1 MTYLNRKIFLLFI
14 TFISLQINA
23 QNGIN
28 SPYSRYGFGMLSDRA
43 MGFNKAMGGVAMG
56 FRDGQ
61 IINAANPASYSAVD
75 SLTALFDLGMSL
87 HNGNYKMGNLQSNAK
102 NSSFDYAAF
111 HFRATKGIGVAL
123 GILPY
128 SNINY
133 DFSSL
138 EENIEGTENVTTT
151 YNFNGEGGLHK
162 VFLGAGFQ
170 IIKPL
175 SLGFNV
181 SYLYGSYTHKMSNT
195 FSGSNV
201 NSVDRAYTASINTYM
216 FDFGAQYELK
226 LNTKDKLT
234 FGAAYSFGHDINDD
248 AIRTTSSVNSNSAV
262 QSQKSDTISNAF
274 QLPHSFSV
282 GVTYTHGYKWNVGV
296 DFELEKWGDV
306 KFPNHNGNNYLATKG
321 LLNDRIKMS
330 LGGSYTPAYQ
340 SSKYLNTVSY
350 KFGGYFSKSYAN
362 ADVTGSLKDKPTEFG
377 LSAGVTLPISNRN
390 LWHNIPKINI
400 SLQWVHSNIPYLS
413 MTNSESK
420 LTENYFRL
428 CLGLTFSERW
438 FYKWKV
444 Q

>member
-1 MTYLNRKIFLLFI
+1 MTYLDRKILLLI
-14 TFISLQINA
+14 LAFISLHAKA

-61 IINAANPASYSAVD
+61 IINTANPASYSAVD
-75 SLTALFDLGMSL
+75 SLTALFDLGLSL
-87 HNGNYKMGNLQSNAK
+87 HNGNFKMGNLQNNAK

-111 HFRATKGIGVAL
+111 HFRATKGIGVAV

-128 SNINY
+128 TNINY

-138 EENIEGTENVTTT
+138 DENIEGVDNVTTSYKFT
-151 YNFNGEGGLHK
+151 GEGGLHK

-170 IIKPL
+170 VVKPL
-175 SLGFNV
+175 SLGLNV
-181 SYLYGSYTHKMSNT
+181 SYLYGSYSHKMSNT

-201 NSVDRAYTASINTYM
+201 NSVDRTYSASVNTYM
-216 FDFGAQYELK
+216 VDLGAQYVVN
-226 LNTKDKLT
+226 LNKKDKLT
-234 FGAAYSFGHDINDD
+234 FGAAYSFGHDIDDD

-262 QSQKSDTISNAF
+262 QSQKSDTIRNAF

-282 GVTYTHGYKWNVGV
+282 GVTYTHGYKWNVGA

-306 KFPNHNGNNYLATKG
+306 KFPNHNSGNYLSSKG
-321 LLNDRIKMS
+321 LLNDRIKIS

-340 SSKYLNTVSY
+340 SNKYLHTVSY
-350 KFGGYFSKSYAN
+350 KFGGYYSQSYAN
-362 ADVTGSLKDKPTEFG
+362 ADATGTISDKPTEIG
-377 LSAGVTLPISNRN
+377 LSAGVSLPISNRN
-390 LWHNIPKINI
+390 LWHNSPKINI
-400 SLQWVHSNIPYLS
+400 SVQWVHSSIPYLGAS
-413 MTNSESK
+413 NMQSK
-420 LTENYFRL
+420 LTENYIKL